1 MITTLESG
9 IHIKTDFIRIK
20 DNPYNK
26 GTKIVIRETPIY
38 RTSYVTDADTEDT
51 NKQIV
56 KPNIAKTVDF
66 RETAIIAKLF
76 VIIVANEDTSNKS
89 VTHVGEIH
97 KITEIG
103 REEETKIQEIE
114 DTKPTAIED
123 TNTTQTRGTKATETK
138 DTKVKNRDTRITET
152 KDIRIRETKEVNN
165 LTLRDK
171 METGEERQ
179 YNRIYIGQHK
189 WNFLTKESSLAQ
201 LCI

>member
-20 DNPYNK
+20 DNPCNK
-26 GTKIVIRETPIY
+26 GTKIVIRETHIY

-66 RETAIIAKLF
+66 RETAIIANLF

-89 VTHVGEIH
+89 VTHVGEMH

-103 REEETKIQEIE
+103 REEETKIKEIE
-114 DTKPTAIED
+114 GTKPTATKD

-138 DTKVKNRDTRITET
+138 DIGIKA
-152 KDIRIRETKEVNN
+152 TKEITR
-165 LTLRDK
+165 LTLRDE
-171 METGEERQ
+171 METGEEIR
-179 YNRIYIGQHK
+179 YNKIYICRHK
-189 WNFLTKESSLAQ
+189 QNFLTRASYKAQ
-201 LCI
+201 HRI